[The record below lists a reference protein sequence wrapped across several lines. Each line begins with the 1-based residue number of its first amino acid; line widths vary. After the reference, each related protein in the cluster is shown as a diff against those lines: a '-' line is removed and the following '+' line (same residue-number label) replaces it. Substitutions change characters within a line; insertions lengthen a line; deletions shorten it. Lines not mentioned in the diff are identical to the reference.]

1 MRARPQR
8 LRDHREYPIL
18 YVDDEPENLRI
29 FELTFRREFSIVTA
43 TSGDEGLEVL
53 RQQPVALV
61 LSDHRMPGMTG
72 TEFLARVAEL
82 DPTTIRIMVTAYGDV
97 ETLQSAINAGSIYR
111 FIPKPWT
118 PEDVR
123 ATLRRGIEAYALA
136 REREELLRELTILNQ
151 VSHTLVRELELDRL
165 LDLLLGTLVDDMGYD
180 SAGLML
186 YDAKQEV
193 IQLRRMC
200 PFDDPVE
207 EDLRRIAISESAA
220 PHFMERLRAGRAHTL
235 SIGDALDYEGP
246 VRELVT
252 EIAAEEVLVSPLHGK
267 EDLIGAITIDN
278 RRGGSHFTIDDR
290 TLIEGISNLAAIAI
304 ENARLVEDL
313 RRSREEVRR
322 VDRLGTLG
330 TLAAGLA
337 HEINNPLVSIH
348 TFLSMAPEKRE
359 AQDEEFWGPYYALAC
374 REVERIRGLVDTMQ
388 RLGRGGAQTGVRE
401 WVDVAA
407 IAGEV
412 VALLR
417 REAELGHVALRCEMT
432 EEMPQVRAV
441 GDQIHQVALNLLL
454 NAIAATPAEGEV
466 VVRMG
471 PAEGGVRLEVS
482 DTGPGISPEHM
493 ETVFDPFFTTKGPD
507 EGTGLGLMVCHRI
520 VTDHGGSIEARS
532 REGEGA
538 TFSVWLP
545 RDSDDGGEGEPPA
558 GDAPVA

>member
-43 TSGDEGLEVL
+43 TSGEEGLEIL
-53 RQQPVALV
+53 GQRQIALV

-72 TEFLARVAEL
+72 TDFLARVAEL

-123 ATLRRGIEAYALA
+123 ATLRRGIEAYALV
-136 REREELLRELTILNQ
+136 REREQLLRELTILNQ

-165 LDLLLGTLVDDMGYD
+165 LELLLGTLVEEMGYD

-186 YDAKQEV
+186 YDAKEEV
-193 IQLRRMC
+193 IRLRRMC
-200 PFDDPVE
+200 PFGDPVE
-207 EDLRRIAISESAA
+207 DTLRGISISQSAA
-220 PHFMERLRAGRAHTL
+220 PRFMERLRVGRAHTL

-267 EDLIGAITIDN
+267 EDLIGALTIDN
-278 RRGGSHFTIDDR
+278 RRGGAHFTVDDQ
-290 TLIEGISNLAAIAI
+290 TLIEGISNLAAIAV
-304 ENARLVEDL
+304 ENARLVDDL

-348 TFLSMAPEKRE
+348 TFLSMAPEKRDQ
-359 AQDEEFWGPYYALAC
+359 ADDEFWGSYYALAC
-374 REVERIRGLVDTMQ
+374 KEVDRIRGLVDTMQ
-388 RLGRGGAQTGVRE
+388 RLGRGGAQTGRRE
-401 WVDVAA
+401 VVDVAT
-407 IAGEV
+407 IVGEV
-412 VALLR
+412 VTLLR
-417 REAELGHVALRCEMT
+417 REAELGHVGLRCEVAEDT
-432 EEMPQVRAV
+432 PRVQGVA
-441 GDQIHQVALNLLL
+441 DQIHQVALNLLL
-454 NAIAATPAEGEV
+454 NAIAATPPEGEV
-466 VVRMG
+466 LVRLG
-471 PAEGGVRLEVS
+471 PMDGGIRLEVS
-482 DTGPGISPEHM
+482 DTGPGISEEHM
-493 ETVFDPFFTTKGPD
+493 ESVFDPFFTTKSPD

-545 RDSDDGGEGEPPA
+545 RAEGEDGR